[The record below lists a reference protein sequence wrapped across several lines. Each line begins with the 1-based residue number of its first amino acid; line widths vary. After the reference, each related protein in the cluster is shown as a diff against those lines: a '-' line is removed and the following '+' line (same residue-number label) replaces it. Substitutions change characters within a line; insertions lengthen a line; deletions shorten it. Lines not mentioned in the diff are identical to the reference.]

1 MRKSLL
7 CLMFCALA
15 LAAVS
20 QQKRPPAP
28 LPELESEAG
37 LARPPMITY
46 FEGQTV
52 YRASGDEIKPPL
64 LLQQPDPP
72 PLKDFANGRVVLWC
86 VVGTDGK
93 AHLIT
98 IAKHYTLE
106 ADMKAVENLKQWKFK
121 PGRRKDDDVPM
132 LTAQEVIWR

>member
-1 MRKSLL
+1 MRNSLL
-7 CLMFCALA
+7 YLMFCALA
-15 LAAVS
+15 LAAVAE
-20 QQKRPPAP
+20 QKRPPAP
-28 LPELESEAG
+28 LPELEIEAG